1 MNASAAPVSVPVV
14 LTVLHLSLAELP
26 EPPSTSLSYASA
38 GHEFGFAVADDVSA
52 QERHVQSWRASLSH
66 TYADWAQSGP
76 GDH

>member
-14 LTVLHLSLAELP
+14 LTVLHLSIAEMP
-26 EPPSTSLSYASA
+26 EISPPLRYAA
-38 GHEFGFAVADDVSA
+38 PGHEFGSVVADDVSA

-66 TYADWAQSGP
+66 AYADWAQSVP